1 MSGGHF
7 EYEQDRFEWF
17 IARPLAELIRNNK
30 VKPDPDEWWGDWTG
44 QRYHDETIAEFKKAL
59 EALRVAYVYIQRID
73 WLVSGDDGEDDF
85 HERLAHDLKNYHW
98 MTTLGDDEDD

>member
-30 VKPDPDEWWGDWTG
+30 VKPDDWCGDWQG
-44 QRYHDETIAEFKKAL
+44 QCYPDDIIHEFKNAL
-59 EALRVAYVYIQRID
+59 EALRVAYVYVQRID
-73 WLVSGDDGEDDF
+73 WLVSGDDGEETF
-85 HERLAHDLKNYHW
+85 RKRLAHDLKNYGW
-98 MTTLGDDEDD
+98 MTTLESDEDDT